1 MAQTNKTMAQSNNK
15 GREEKM
21 PYEGTSLSGSSDSN
35 PNPSQKKGSNYSS
48 LFMLLLAILGVFLV
62 GIIWYLI

>member
-1 MAQTNKTMAQSNNK
+1 MVETNNK
-15 GREEKM
+15 GREVKM
-21 PYEGTSLSGSSDSN
+21 PDEGTPLSGSSDSN
-35 PNPSQKKGSNYSS
+35 PYPSQKEGSNYSS